1 MNERKKTK
9 KVLVVVDMQNDFI
22 NGSLGNDMT
31 KKVLPKVVNKLKET
45 GKEYDYIFFTRDV
58 HYDDYMETLEGQK
71 LPVPHCISKTEGAKI
86 PKELWDVVEEL
97 RKEGKF
103 VSVVNKHTFGSKNL
117 MEELY
122 KIKGKEFIEF
132 CGVCTDICVVSN
144 AIGARMSFPN
154 TIIKVDAEC
163 CAGTTIG
170 GHYSALKIMN
180 NCHIDISNN

>member
-9 KVLVVVDMQNDFI
+9 KVLVVVDMQHDFI
-22 NGSLGNDMT
+22 NGVLGNDMT
-31 KKVLPKVVNKLKET
+31 KDVLPKVVKKLKET
-45 GKEYDYIFFTRDV
+45 GKDYDCIFFTRDV
-58 HYDDYMETLEGQK
+58 HYNNYMDTLEGQK

-86 PKELWDVVEEL
+86 PEELWNVVEEL

-163 CAGTTIG
+163 CAGTTFEN
-170 GHYSALKIMN
+170 HKSALRTMAS
-180 NCHIDISNN
+180 CQIDIINN